1 MTKQEK
7 LAVKSSLLSIKDSL
21 FRDAWEDIVS
31 DHPYVEQ
38 LDDDIEDDVL
48 VADAQETPSW
58 EVGKRKMLERLE
70 NIPDHRQ
77 LCVDVEYIGDTFGA
91 GRIQLLMGCA
101 LGTESHLGLLFE
113 SRNTFAYVDI
123 NYTRIVTTN
132 DEDEAAYLIRL
143 GYKRMSDINTITNN

>member
-7 LAVKSSLLSIKDSL
+7 ILIKNSLLPLQSVL
-21 FRDAWEDIVS
+21 FTEQWSDLVS

-91 GRIQLLMGCA
+91 SRIQLLMGCA
-101 LGTESHLGLLFE
+101 LGAESHLGLLFE

>member
-48 VADAQETPSW
+48 IVDTPETPSW
-58 EVGKRKMLERLE
+58 EVGKRKMIERLKAISNHE
-70 NIPDHRQ
+70 Q
-77 LCVDVEYIGDTFGA
+77 LCAYIEYIEEKFGT
-91 GRIQLLMGCA
+91 GKIQLLMGCA
-101 LGTESHLGLLFE
+101 LGEESHLGLYFN
-113 SRNTFAYVDI
+113 SKYTFAYVDI
-123 NYTRIVTTN
+123 SNTRIVTTY
-132 DEDEAAYLIRL
+132 DKDEAAYLIRL

>member
-7 LAVKSSLLSIKDSL
+7 ILIKNSLLPLQSVL
-21 FRDAWEDIVS
+21 FTEQWSDLVS

-48 VADAQETPSW
+48 VVDTPEKPSW
-58 EVGKRKMLERLE
+58 EVGKRKMIERLKAISNHE
-70 NIPDHRQ
+70 Q
-77 LCVDVEYIGDTFGA
+77 LGADIEYIEEKFGT
-91 GRIQLLMGCA
+91 GKIQLLMGCA
-101 LGTESHLGLLFE
+101 LGEESHLGLYFN
-113 SRNTFAYVDI
+113 SKYTFANVDI
-123 NYTRIVTTN
+123 ANTRIVTTY